1 MKNNKENTKR
11 FSIFNVLIA
20 LIVIA
25 VITGCFINNI
35 ININRLSAANN
46 ELRKNLS
53 DLTNSNDE
61 MKTEIEKLIT
71 FDKINSLA
79 GEKLKMK
86 YSDSSVEKEAIII
99 KKSELQ

>member
-1 MKNNKENTKR
+1 MKNNKEKTKR

-25 VITGCFINNI
+25 VITGFFINNI
-35 ININRLSAANN
+35 ININRLSSDNN

-61 MKTEIEKLIT
+61 MKTAIEKLIT
-71 FDKINSLA
+71 FDKINFIA

-86 YSDSSVEKEAIII
+86 YSENSFEKEAIII

>member
-1 MKNNKENTKR
+1 MRNNKENTKR

-25 VITGCFINNI
+25 VITGFFINNI
-35 ININRLSAANN
+35 ININRLSASNN

-53 DLTNSNDE
+53 DFINSNDE

-71 FDKINSLA
+71 FDKINSIA

-86 YSDSSVEKEAIII
+86 YSDNSVEKEAIII

>member
-1 MKNNKENTKR
+1 MKNNKEKTKR

-25 VITGCFINNI
+25 VITGFFINNI
-35 ININRLSAANN
+35 ININQLSSGNN

-71 FDKINSLA
+71 FDKINYIA

-86 YSDSSVEKEAIII
+86 YSENSFEKEAIII
-99 KKSELQ
+99 NKSELQ